1 MVPKCPKYAVNPLS
15 NDGFLGD
22 VEFFSEALLSAEMF
36 HDVSIIDQDTPQ
48 NIILVYINMIRI

>member
-1 MVPKCPKYAVNPLS
+1 MSQICSKSPVERW
-15 NDGFLGD
+15 FLGD

-48 NIILVYINMIRI
+48 NIILVYTNMIRI